1 MNLKKRKLKALIV
14 REELIPTSELKDKI
28 TFKEVKEA
36 VSAYIND
43 EQQLSV
49 INKAYEFAELKHTGQ
64 YRKSGEPYII
74 HPLNVALILAK
85 IFADYETISAALLH
99 DVLEDCDCSV
109 EEMED
114 TLGVNITRL
123 VTGVTRLSR
132 INFSTENDYLIDY
145 YKKIIVGMSEDVRV
159 IIIKL
164 ADCLHNMRTLYALSE
179 DRQKAKAHETLDIFA
194 PIAHHLGIHKIKS
207 ELEDLS
213 LRYLKPDVFYDIA
226 EKLNKTKLERDK
238 TVFDMQQEVSE
249 LLDLHHINHEIKG
262 RAKSIYSIY
271 NKLDKGKKFSD
282 IYDLLALRIL
292 VSTEQE
298 CYLALGIIHSKFR
311 PLPKRFKDY
320 IAMPKPNMYQSLHTT
335 VFGIDGYLFEIQIR
349 TYDMD
354 EVAENGIASHW
365 SYKENSSS
373 VKVDILNK
381 TEQKLQFFKSIIDL
395 SRDKMTNE
403 EFVNSVKDELL
414 NNNIYCFTPKGDV
427 IELPLGSTPLDFAYK
442 IHTRVGETTI
452 GAIVNNNIVPLDYEL
467 KNNDI
472 VKINTNKSSIPKK
485 EWINMVKT
493 TQARNKIKSF
503 FTKSEREV
511 YIEQG
516 KDSLEKEL
524 RKRKLTFSTFFSDE
538 NVKIICDEI
547 NALDL
552 DEIYL
557 MAGNGRMAVNS
568 IINIIDKSNEPVVQK
583 TIKVTSSNTDADIIV
598 TGIDKVKV
606 NLANCCNP
614 VYGDDII
621 GYITKGNG
629 ISVHRINCHNLEMLE
644 DRTLEVTWGS
654 NSNKRYFISLII
666 YTNTKDNHML
676 DLMQSISMLN
686 VSVDEIKTISK
697 VDNIL
702 YEVGCYVT
710 GLEQLNKVILT
721 LTKASYIDKVER
733 VMR

>member
-1 MNLKKRKLKALIV
+1 M
-14 REELIPTSELKDKI
+14 IPTSVKSDKI
-28 TFKEVKEA
+28 TFEEVREA
-36 VSAYIND
+36 VCAYIND

-49 INKAYEFAELKHTGQ
+49 INNAYEFARLKHSGQ
-64 YRKSGEPYII
+64 VRKSGESYII

-85 IFADYETISAALLH
+85 IYADYETISAGLMH

-114 TLGVNITRL
+114 EFGVNITRL

-132 INFSTENDYLIDY
+132 INFSTENEYLIDY

-164 ADCLHNMRTLYALSE
+164 ADCLHNMRTLWALPE

-238 TVFDMQQEVSE
+238 TVFDMQKEVSE
-249 LLDLHHINHEIKG
+249 LLDAHHINHEIKG

-292 VSTEQE
+292 VHTEQE

-365 SYKENSSS
+365 AYKEGSGA
-373 VKVDILNK
+373 VKADILNK

-395 SRDKMTNE
+395 SRDKMSSE

-427 IELPLGSTPLDFAYK
+427 IELPVGATPLDFAYK
-442 IHTRVGETTI
+442 IHTRVGETTV

-472 VKINTNKSSIPKK
+472 VKINTNKSSNPSK

-503 FTKSEREV
+503 FTKNEREV
-511 YIEQG
+511 YIERG
-516 KDSLEKEL
+516 KDSIEKEL
-524 RKRKLTFSTFFSDE
+524 RKRKLAFASFFTDE
-538 NVKIICDEI
+538 NIKKICDEI
-547 NALDL
+547 NCLDL

-557 MAGNGRMAVNS
+557 MAGNGRVPVNA
-568 IINIIDKSNEPVVQK
+568 IINIIDKSDEVVTPK
-583 TIKVTSSNTDADIIV
+583 NIKITSSNTDADIIV

-614 VYGDDII
+614 VYGDEII

-644 DRTLEVTWGS
+644 DRTLEVVWGS
-654 NSNKRYFISLII
+654 NSNKRYYTSLVV
-666 YTNTKDNHML
+666 YTNTSDSHML

-686 VSVDEIKTISK
+686 ISVDEIKTISR

-710 GLEQLNKVILT
+710 GLEQLNKAIMT
-721 LTKASYIDKVER
+721 LNKANYIDKVER

>member
-1 MNLKKRKLKALIV
+1 M
-14 REELIPTSELKDKI
+14 IPTSVKSDKI
-28 TFKEVKEA
+28 TFEEVREA
-36 VSAYIND
+36 VCAYIND

-49 INKAYEFAELKHTGQ
+49 INKAYEFARLKHSGQ
-64 YRKSGEPYII
+64 VRKSGEPYII

-85 IFADYETISAALLH
+85 IYADYETISAGLMH

-114 TLGVNITRL
+114 KFGVNITRL

-132 INFSTENDYLIDY
+132 INFSTENEYLIDY

-164 ADCLHNMRTLYALSE
+164 ADCLHNMRTLWALPE

-238 TVFDMQQEVSE
+238 TVFDMQKEVSE
-249 LLDLHHINHEIKG
+249 LLDAHHINHEIKG

-292 VSTEQE
+292 VHTEQE

-365 SYKENSSS
+365 AYKEGSGA
-373 VKVDILNK
+373 VKADILNK

-395 SRDKMTNE
+395 SRDKMSSE

-427 IELPLGSTPLDFAYK
+427 IELPVGATPLDFAYK
-442 IHTRVGETTI
+442 IHTRVGETTV

-472 VKINTNKSSIPKK
+472 VKINTNKSSNPSK
-485 EWINMVKT
+485 EWINLVKT

-503 FTKSEREV
+503 FTKNEREV
-511 YIEQG
+511 YIERG
-516 KDSLEKEL
+516 KDSIEKEL
-524 RKRKLTFSTFFSDE
+524 RKRKLAFASFFTDE
-538 NVKIICDEI
+538 NIKKICEEI
-547 NALDL
+547 SALDL

-557 MAGNGRMAVNS
+557 MAGNGRVPVNT
-568 IINIIDKSNEPVVQK
+568 IINIIDKSDEVVTPK
-583 TIKVTSSNTDADIIV
+583 NIKITSSNTDADIIV

-614 VYGDDII
+614 VYGDEII

-644 DRTLEVTWGS
+644 DRTLEVVWGS
-654 NSNKRYFISLII
+654 NSNKRYYTSLVV
-666 YTNTKDNHML
+666 YTNTSDSHML

-686 VSVDEIKTISK
+686 ISVDEIKTISR

-710 GLEQLNKVILT
+710 GLEQLNKAIMT
-721 LTKASYIDKVER
+721 LNKANYIDKVER

>member
-1 MNLKKRKLKALIV
+1 MV
-14 REELIPTSELKDKI
+14 PTSTKHDKI
-28 TFKEVKEA
+28 TFNDVLE
-36 VSAYIND
+36 SINTYIED
-43 EQQLSV
+43 EEQIS
-49 INKAYEFAELKHTGQ
+49 IIKKAYNFANKKHSGQ
-64 YRKSGEPYII
+64 LRKSGEPYII
-74 HPLNVALILAK
+74 HPLNVALILSG
-85 IFADYETISAALLH
+85 ISADYETISAALLH

-114 TLGVNITRL
+114 EFGVNITRL

-132 INFSTENDYLIDY
+132 INFSTENEYLIDY

-159 IIIKL
+159 IIVKL
-164 ADCLHNMRTLYALSE
+164 ADCLHNMRTLWALPE
-179 DRQKAKAHETLDIFA
+179 ERQKIKAHETLDIFA
-194 PIAHHLGIHKIKS
+194 PIAHNLGIHKIRS

-238 TVFDMQQEVSE
+238 TVFDMQTSVSE
-249 LLDLHHINHEIKG
+249 LLDEHHINHEIKG

-292 VSTEQE
+292 VNTEQE
-298 CYLALGIIHSKFR
+298 CYLALGIIHSKFK

-349 TYDMD
+349 TYDMN

-365 SYKENSSS
+365 AYKEGSGP
-373 VKVDILNK
+373 VRVDILNQ

-395 SRDKMTNE
+395 SSDKMSSE
-403 EFVNSVKDELL
+403 DFVNSVRDDLL

-427 IELPLGSTPLDFAYK
+427 IELPVGATPLDFAYR
-442 IHTRVGETTI
+442 IHTRVGETTV
-452 GAIVNNNIVPLDYEL
+452 GAIVNNNIVPLNYEL
-467 KNNDI
+467 KSNDI
-472 VKINTNKSSIPKK
+472 VKINTNKSSTPSK

-503 FTKSEREV
+503 FTKNEREV
-511 YIEQG
+511 YIERG
-516 KDSLEKEL
+516 KEALEKEL
-524 RKRKLTFSTFFSDE
+524 RKRKLPFGEFFTDE
-538 NVKIICDEI
+538 NIKTICEEI
-547 NALDL
+547 NADDL

-557 MAGNGRMAVNS
+557 MVGNGRSPVNAV
-568 IINIIDKSNEPVVQK
+568 INIIDKPTEAPAVKN
-583 TIKVTSSNTDADIIV
+583 IKITSTNTDADIIV
-598 TGIDKVKV
+598 TGIDKIKV

-614 VYGDDII
+614 VYGDEII

-629 ISVHRINCHNLEMLE
+629 ISVHRMNCHNLEMLE
-644 DRTLEVTWGS
+644 DRTLEVSWGT
-654 NSNKRYFISLII
+654 NANKRYLTALLI
-666 YTNTKDNHML
+666 YTNTSENHML
-676 DLMQSISMLN
+676 DLMQSISMQN
-686 VSVDEIKTISK
+686 VSVDEIKVISK
-697 VDNIL
+697 VDNIM

-710 GLEQLNKVILT
+710 GLDQLNKVIMNLN
-721 LTKASYIDKVER
+721 KMDFVDRIER

>member
-1 MNLKKRKLKALIV
+1 MV
-14 REELIPTSELKDKI
+14 PTSTKHDKI
-28 TFKEVKEA
+28 TFNDVLE
-36 VSAYIND
+36 SINTYIED
-43 EQQLSV
+43 EEQIS
-49 INKAYEFAELKHTGQ
+49 IIKKAYNFANKKHSGQ
-64 YRKSGEPYII
+64 LRKSGEPYII
-74 HPLNVALILAK
+74 HPLNVALILSG
-85 IFADYETISAALLH
+85 ISADYETISAALLH

-114 TLGVNITRL
+114 EFGVNITRL

-132 INFSTENDYLIDY
+132 INFSTENEYLIDY

-159 IIIKL
+159 IIVKL
-164 ADCLHNMRTLYALSE
+164 ADCLHNMRTLWALPE
-179 DRQKAKAHETLDIFA
+179 ERQKIKAHETLDIFA

-238 TVFDMQQEVSE
+238 TVFDMQTSVSE
-249 LLDLHHINHEIKG
+249 LLDEHHINHEIKG

-292 VSTEQE
+292 VNTEQQ
-298 CYLALGIIHSKFR
+298 CYSAHGIIHSKFK

-349 TYDMD
+349 TYDMN

-365 SYKENSSS
+365 AYKEGSGP
-373 VKVDILNK
+373 VRVDILNQ

-395 SRDKMTNE
+395 SSDKMSSE
-403 EFVNSVKDELL
+403 DFVNSVRDDLL

-427 IELPLGSTPLDFAYK
+427 IELPVGATPLDFAYR
-442 IHTRVGETTI
+442 IHTRVGETTV
-452 GAIVNNNIVPLDYEL
+452 GAIVNNNIVPLNYEL
-467 KNNDI
+467 KSNDI
-472 VKINTNKSSIPKK
+472 VKINTNKSSTPSK

-503 FTKSEREV
+503 FTKNEREV
-511 YIEQG
+511 YIERG
-516 KDSLEKEL
+516 KEALEKEL
-524 RKRKLTFSTFFSDE
+524 RKRKLPFGEFFTDE
-538 NVKIICDEI
+538 NIKTICEEI
-547 NALDL
+547 NADDL

-557 MAGNGRMAVNS
+557 MVGNGRSPVNAV
-568 IINIIDKSNEPVVQK
+568 INIIDKPTEAPAVKN
-583 TIKVTSSNTDADIIV
+583 IKITSTNTDADIIV
-598 TGIDKVKV
+598 TGIDKIKV

-614 VYGDDII
+614 VYGDEII

-629 ISVHRINCHNLEMLE
+629 ISVHRMNCHNLEMLE
-644 DRTLEVTWGS
+644 DRTLEVSWGT
-654 NSNKRYFISLII
+654 NANKRYLTALLI
-666 YTNTKDNHML
+666 YTNTSENHML
-676 DLMQSISMLN
+676 DLMQSISMQN
-686 VSVDEIKTISK
+686 VSVDEIKVISK
-697 VDNIL
+697 VDNIM

-710 GLEQLNKVILT
+710 GLDQLNKVIMNLN
-721 LTKASYIDKVER
+721 KMDFVDRIER